1 MLRGHTYSDGQAL
14 EQECQMMAFCL
25 PESRVAH
32 HKKNASN
39 MTCQTSAIWGT
50 PYQITWCSEW
60 AVMRKEKKRKKK
72 SQLSVMR
79 CQLSVMRCNDGIC
92 RIKQRGFWN
101 QVTHS
106 RSVASSIDLRP
117 CDFKPDVHN
126 QPASCLGM
134 IPAQEAQRAHPPH
147 RVHAL

>member
-60 AVMRKEKKRKKK
+60 AGFHVFGFLQHR
-72 SQLSVMR
+72 SSFNLFFA
-79 CQLSVMRCNDGIC
+79 CQL
-92 RIKQRGFWN
+92 
-101 QVTHS
+101 
-106 RSVASSIDLRP
+106 
-117 CDFKPDVHN
+117 
-126 QPASCLGM
+126 
-134 IPAQEAQRAHPPH
+134 
-147 RVHAL
+147 